1 MTRKTPNGNTKD
13 RVRTTC
19 PSCGT
24 PVSGTSVVVVTEL
37 PEDDGQTRAFVVHE
51 GCQNAMIR
59 DLPWAN
65 DADQSAVTGRPRF

>member
-1 MTRKTPNGNTKD
+1 M
-13 RVRTTC
+13 
-19 PSCGT
+19 
-24 PVSGTSVVVVTEL
+24 VVVTEL